1 MDLINL
7 QSLTDLA
14 HIVSEKM
21 PMLKFLPR
29 LERQTYKHS
38 SLQGHSFLMQVKTEK
53 QLSTTQSDMQGF
65 VYKIGEIVKYLN
77 NNRLKNKKLR
87 DKISHLRNEVMK
99 RVKAANSF
107 SIKHFVS
114 FLTHVILNRCSK
126 SNQNTTPNAIRL
138 EIWAIRLQK
147 RWKKQFSKNKQD
159 WNLKFRL

>member
-77 NNRLKNKKLR
+77 NNRLKKK
-87 DKISHLRNEVMK
+87 N
-99 RVKAANSF
+99 
-107 SIKHFVS
+107 
-114 FLTHVILNRCSK
+114 
-126 SNQNTTPNAIRL
+126 
-138 EIWAIRLQK
+138 
-147 RWKKQFSKNKQD
+147 
-159 WNLKFRL
+159 